1 MLQQII
7 TEKTNQIIAEKS
19 DQIIWSVAGGLLT
32 SLLGGLF
39 NALQTAVIFLIP
51 CFIVLVLDV
60 IFAYRLGCRVAK
72 KYPGKA
78 DGKFKSEYKVRIMW
92 TLIIVFLAIILGA
105 YVDILVIKDGDYA
118 VRFAMCAFIF
128 YEVWSCAE
136 NWSSENE
143 SKLARA
149 LQRVMVN
156 KAERHLNVPLDDI
169 FETNNKGSADGGFP
183 DARASTDTYINTE
196 GK

>member
-1 MLQQII
+1 MLQQLINDKI
-7 TEKTNQIIAEKS
+7 TEKT
-19 DQIIWSVAGGLLT
+19 DQIIWSVSGGLLT
-32 SLLGGLF
+32 SIVAGF
-39 NALQTAVIFLIP
+39 FSALQTAAIFLIP

-78 DGKFKSEYKVRIMW
+78 DGKFKSEYKIRIMW

-105 YVDILVIKDGDYA
+105 YVDILVIKSGDYA

-143 SKLARA
+143 SKFAKA

-156 KAERHLNVPLDDI
+156 KAERHLNVPLSDLFD
-169 FETNNKGSADGGFP
+169 TNNKSSTAVDPINNGL
-183 DARASTDTYINTE
+183 DAI
-196 GK
+196 K